1 MSHRRDGNAGVR
13 RVAASTCT
21 CRGLSMATRRE
32 RTVDVDDK
40 HTAGCHAAAGQMLI
54 SKKPKK
60 RITPEAWVDTRVGD
74 RYATMEPKS
83 AATCMHAGSMEVHLA
98 STSTD
103 GSSCASEGASAYVSI
118 GCSSLASSMGSSF
131 ASGSST
137 LGGVGFG
144 WLRIGTQRRSNMSL
158 FL

>member
-1 MSHRRDGNAGVR
+1 MPCSCWTDAYFEKTKKKTNHARGV
-13 RVAASTCT
+13 VNT
-21 CRGLSMATRRE
+21 GL
-32 RTVDVDDK
+32 
-40 HTAGCHAAAGQMLI
+40 
-54 SKKPKK
+54 
-60 RITPEAWVDTRVGD
+60 GD

-83 AATCMHAGSMEVHLA
+83 AAACMHACMHAGSMEVHLA
-98 STSTD
+98 STSTG

-118 GCSSLASSMGSSF
+118 GCSSLASSMGSSL

-137 LGGVGFG
+137 LGGVGLG

>member
-1 MSHRRDGNAGVR
+1 
-13 RVAASTCT
+13 
-21 CRGLSMATRRE
+21 MATRRE
-32 RTVDVDDK
+32 RTLDVDDK
-40 HTAGCHAAAGQMLI
+40 GRAGCHAAAGQMLI
-54 SKKPKK
+54 SKKNQKNESRERRGWTQEWAIDTPPWNPKVQQH
-60 RITPEAWVDTRVGD
+60 A
-74 RYATMEPKS
+74 
-83 AATCMHAGSMEVHLA
+83 CMHAGSTEVHLA

-103 GSSCASEGASAYVSI
+103 GSSCASEGTSAYVSI
-118 GCSSLASSMGSSF
+118 GCSSLASSMGSSFTSGSSF